1 MKVAVIGAGLSGLT
15 LSRQLQNKGFSVD
28 IFDKARGVGGR
39 MSSRSTSWGYI
50 DHGTQYFTVKDPLFQ
65 EFLEDYNSVISV
77 WEGKFARWQGGE
89 LTSVLPENPRY
100 VASVGMNNLCKSM
113 GLEVRLETR
122 IMGLEKSTFWTLIDD
137 NGQKY
142 SGYDFV
148 IITAPP
154 QQTYDL
160 LKSHT
165 KITSL
170 IVKRRCA
177 IESLKM
183 YACFSLMMI
192 PATKLNLPFDGVEFP
207 QHPVLGWVAMNDSK
221 PLRGEKGAIVMQ
233 SNFTWAE
240 DNLEA
245 NRDVLTEIIKTNTE
259 DIFKVKFGENLYE
272 SLHLWRYALPV
283 RSNEKGYYLD
293 EDNRI
298 GVCGDWCLNGKVE
311 SAFLSGYYLAEKLG
325 NL

>member
-15 LSRQLQNKGFSVD
+15 LSKELQKKGLSVD

-39 MSSRSTSWGYI
+39 MSSRRTSWGYI
-50 DHGTQYFTVKDPLFQ
+50 DHGTQYFTVKHPLFQ
-65 EFLEDYNSVISV
+65 EFLQDYDSVISV
-77 WEGKFARWQGGE
+77 WEGKFARWQEGK
-89 LTSVLPENPRY
+89 LTPILPENPRY

-113 GLEVRLETR
+113 GLEVRLQTR

-142 SGYDFV
+142 SDYNFV
-148 IITAPP
+148 VVTAPP
-154 QQTYDL
+154 AQTYDL
-160 LKSHT
+160 LKSHSN
-165 KITSL
+165 IASS
-170 IVKRRCA
+170 
-177 IESLKM
+177 IESLNM

-192 PATKLNLPFDGVEFP
+192 PATKVNLSFDGVEFP

-221 PLRGEKGAIVMQ
+221 PWRGEKGAIVMQ
-233 SNFTWAE
+233 SNFGWAE
-240 DNLEA
+240 DNLEE
-245 NRDVLTEIIKTNTE
+245 NRDVLTEIMKKNTE

-293 EDNRI
+293 EDNGI
-298 GVCGDWCLNGKVE
+298 GVCGDWCLKGKVE
-311 SAFLSGYYLAEKLG
+311 SAFLSSYYLAEKLS

>member
-1 MKVAVIGAGLSGLT
+1 MTIKIAVIGAGLSGLS
-15 LSRQLQNKGFSVD
+15 LSRQMQKKGFAVD

-39 MSSRSTSWGYI
+39 MSSRRTSWGYI
-50 DHGTQYFTVKDPLFQ
+50 DHGTQYFTVKHPLFQ
-65 EFLEDYNSVISV
+65 EFLQDYDSVVSV
-77 WEGKFARWQGGE
+77 WNGKFARWQEGE
-89 LTSVLPENPRY
+89 LRAVLLENPRY

-122 IMGLEKSTFWTLIDD
+122 IIALEKSSFWTLMDE

-148 IITAPP
+148 VVTAPP
-154 QQTYDL
+154 AQSYDL
-160 LKSHT
+160 LKLHT
-165 KITSL
+165 KIASS
-170 IVKRRCA
+170 
-177 IESLKM
+177 IEPLKM

-192 PATKLNLPFDGVEFP
+192 PETKRNLPFDGIEFP

-221 PLRGEKGAIVMQ
+221 PLRGEKGGIVMQ

-240 DNLEA
+240 DNLEE
-245 NRDVLTEIIKTNTE
+245 NRDVLTEIIKKNTE
-259 DIFKVKFGENLYE
+259 DIFQVKFGDSVYE

-293 EDNRI
+293 EDNNI
-298 GVCGDWCLNGKVE
+298 GICGDWCLNGKVE
-311 SAFLSGYYLAEKLG
+311 SAFLSSYYLAEKLS